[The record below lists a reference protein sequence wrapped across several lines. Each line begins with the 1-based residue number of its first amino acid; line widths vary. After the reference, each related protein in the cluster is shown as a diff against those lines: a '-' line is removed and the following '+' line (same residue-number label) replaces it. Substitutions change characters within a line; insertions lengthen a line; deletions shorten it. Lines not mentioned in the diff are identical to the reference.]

1 MPIIGSSGIRT
12 TGAITLGDGP
22 EDIHALHGFLSGSS
36 ISTGSFGHL
45 IIGGQIFSTA
55 VSASAAASG
64 FGAGGGG
71 GTGAGFPFT
80 GDAVITGSLNVTS
93 TFTLGDIS
101 NVSASLATAVAGAD
115 NLGSHTASLDL
126 DMNDNE
132 IKNVTT
138 GSFDRI
144 EVDGDVLGPF
154 GIANVISAF
163 ELDGFNDLMPNDIA
177 SANIVDFNYE
187 TDANGDLMP
196 RATSLI

>member
-1 MPIIGSSGIRT
+1 MPIIGSSGIKT

-22 EDIHALHGFLSGSS
+22 EDIHALHGFLSGSA

-45 IIGGQIFSTA
+45 IIGGQLFTTA
-55 VSASAAASG
+55 VSSSAAAAG
-64 FGAGGGG
+64 FGVGGGG
-71 GTGAGFPFT
+71 SGAGFPFT
-80 GDAVITGSLNVTS
+80 GNAVITGSLNVTN
-93 TFTLGDIS
+93 TFTLGNIS
-101 NVSASLATAVAGAD
+101 DVSASLAIAVAGAD

-126 DMNDNE
+126 DMNSNS
-132 IKNVTT
+132 IKDIST
-138 GSFDRI
+138 GSFDRV
-144 EVDGDVLGPF
+144 EVGGDVLGPF

-163 ELDGFNDLMPNDIA
+163 ELDGFNDLMPNNIE

>member
-45 IIGGQIFSTA
+45 IIGGQIFATA
-55 VSASAAASG
+55 VSASAAAAG
-64 FGAGGGG
+64 FGTGGGG
-71 GTGAGFPFT
+71 SGAGFPFT
-80 GDAVITGSLNVTS
+80 GDAVITGSLDVTS
-93 TFTLGDIS
+93 TFTLGDIP
-101 NVSASLATAVAGAD
+101 NVSASLATAIAGAD

-126 DMNDNE
+126 DMNNNE

-138 GSFDRI
+138 GSFDRV
-144 EVDGDVLGPF
+144 EVGGDVLGPF

-187 TDANGDLMP
+187 TDANGDIMP